1 MAQTEAE
8 LLDNPVA
15 GRPTLILRSP
25 DFHSI
30 TEVVAEP
37 LERPTP
43 IGWWLFFIPSLALL
57 SLLGVAVSWLFWEGI
72 GIWGLN
78 VPVGWAWDITNFVF
92 WVGIGHAGTLISAIL
107 FLFRQKW
114 RTSINRS
121 AEAMTIFA
129 VMCALTFPGIHVG
142 RVWVAYWMF
151 PLPNQMGMWPN
162 FRSPLLWDVFA
173 VSIYGTVSVLFWYVG
188 LIPDLATIR
197 DRAKTRT
204 RKFVYGFFALGWRG
218 SVRQWHHYETAY
230 LILAALAT
238 PLVLSVHSI
247 VSMDFAVS
255 LLPGWHTTVF
265 PPYFVAGAIFSGF
278 AMVLTLMVICR
289 KAFRLEHIITL
300 RHFDYMAKIM
310 LVTGTMVGYAY
321 ATEFFTAWYS
331 GNPYELF
338 TFLNRALGPY
348 AWAYWIMV
356 TCNVISP
363 QIFWSKKA
371 RTSIPILFVLSIVIN
386 IGMWFERF
394 VIIVTSLHRDFLPSA
409 WGYFTSHD
417 LGRGVPARK
426 LRALLHDV
434 LPVRA
439 LSSDGGNRRGQDR
452 PAAGRSA
459 LAARPRTR
467 GHRTTGPRR
476 CPWARRSPLPRE
488 PPDAA
493 LFSRL
498 PKGPHYGIL
507 AEFATPADLYHACER
522 VRDAGFTRWDAHTP
536 FPVHGLEGAMGLR
549 RSPLPWIVLG
559 MGLMGAALGFL
570 LQWWVHTIAYPL
582 VISGKPFFAWPAF
595 IPITFE
601 VAVLFGALGAVFGMF
616 GLNRLP
622 MHHHPLFRSKV
633 FERVT
638 DDAFFISIESWD
650 PRFDPS
656 ATGKL
661 LESLGARQRRAP
673 GVLNDPRTRS
683 RRAAA
688 RAGHDPAGARVEP
701 PSGHRRGRRPAG
713 CGGLRDSGRGESEAI
728 LLLVA
733 RVVPVLSEPGPWRP
747 LFRADPVR
755 VAGRMGNRAA
765 TDWGDDL
772 RNASRDGGPLSAGV
786 ARPARSLLVDGPR
799 GSRS

>member
-15 GRPTLILRSP
+15 GHPTLILRSP

-30 TEVVAEP
+30 TEAVAEP
-37 LERPTP
+37 VERSTP
-43 IGWWLFFIPSLALL
+43 IGWWLFFIPSLGLL
-57 SLLGVAVSWLFWEGI
+57 SLLGIAVAWLFWEGI

-78 VPVGWAWDITNFVF
+78 QPVGWAWDITNFVF

-107 FLFRQKW
+107 FLFRQTW

-188 LIPDLATIR
+188 LIPDLATMR

-204 RKFVYGFFALGWRG
+204 RQFVYGIFALGWRG
-218 SVRQWHHYETAY
+218 SQRQWHHYETAY

-289 KAFRLEHIITL
+289 WAFKLEHIVTL

-310 LVTGTMVGYAY
+310 LVTGTIVGYAY
-321 ATEFFTAWYS
+321 ATEFFIAWYS
-331 GNPYELF
+331 GNPYEVF
-338 TFLNRALGPY
+338 TFLNRAGGPY
-348 AWAYWIMV
+348 AWAYWIMIS
-356 TCNVISP
+356 CNVISP
-363 QIFWSKKA
+363 QVFWFKKA
-371 RTSIPILFVLSIVIN
+371 RTSIPILFVVSIVIN

-394 VIIVTSLHRDFLPSA
+394 VIIVTSLHRDFLPSS
-409 WGYFTSHD
+409 WGYFSPTFWD
-417 LGRGVPARK
+417 IACLLGSFGLFFTMFCLFVRFLPMVATAEIK
-426 LRALLHDV
+426 TV
-434 LPVRA
+434 LPQANPHWQPGHVVAERGITQHQEVVA
-439 LSSDGGNRRGQDR
+439 APVVQNPSS
-452 PAAGRSA
+452 PANAGFGA
-459 LAARPRTR
+459 TR
-467 GHRTTGPRR
+467 WSFEIPMV
-476 CPWARRSPLPRE
+476 P
-488 PPDAA
+488 
-493 LFSRL
+493 RL
-498 PKGPHYGIL
+498 PKGPYYGVL
-507 AEFATPADLYHACER
+507 AEFTTPAELYHACER

-536 FPVHGLEGAMGLR
+536 FPVHGLSKAMGLR
-549 RSPLPWIVLG
+549 RSTLPWIVLV
-559 MGLMGAALGFL
+559 MALTGAGLGFL
-570 LQWWVHTIAYPL
+570 LQWWVHTTAYPL
-582 VISGKPFFAWPAF
+582 VISGKPFFTWPAF

-616 GLNRLP
+616 ALNRLP
-622 MHHHPLFRSKV
+622 MHHHPLFKSKV
-633 FERVT
+633 FERAS

-650 PRFDPS
+650 SRFEPS
-656 ATGKL
+656 ATAAMLK
-661 LESLGARQRRAP
+661 SLGAR
-673 GVLNDPRTRS
+673 S
-683 RRAAA
+683 
-688 RAGHDPAGARVEP
+688 VE
-701 PSGHRRGRRPAG
+701 
-713 CGGLRDSGRGESEAI
+713 LLES
-728 LLLVA
+728 
-733 RVVPVLSEPGPWRP
+733 
-747 LFRADPVR
+747 
-755 VAGRMGNRAA
+755 
-765 TDWGDDL
+765 
-772 RNASRDGGPLSAGV
+772 
-786 ARPARSLLVDGPR
+786 
-799 GSRS
+799 